1 MPEEATGLA
10 AKEFYALI
18 IAQEGKAQRTLAK
31 FLTLLLN
38 YRHGFTVEPAE
49 DFIQAAG
56 AIRRH
61 GRRIR
66 SVFVIQNN
74 TVSAR
79 TTVPALTLGGS
90 IPLFLLLPGREA
102 NEQRESVEGTDNVFV
117 CAWEMAFASG
127 EDSLQRILGEALAEV
142 NLEGLL
148 DDDTEGLEQRVKDRL
163 DRLDTLPTLAAVI
176 MHIMRVISDP
186 RATKTR
192 RTADARYGDRAQGHA
207 GGQFPLLH
215 GDLARRPALDA
226 AGGDG
231 RVSASRKSA
240 PSPSRSP

>member
-18 IAQEGKAQRTLAK
+18 IAQGERRLRTLAK

-148 DDDTEGLEQRVKDRL
+148 DDDTEGLEHRVKDRGCQSRRFTPARCCPRRSGGDRRLL
-163 DRLDTLPTLAAVI
+163 DRPGPLRMAVTLRRPG
-176 MHIMRVISDP
+176 DP
-186 RATKTR
+186 PAHHQ
-192 RTADARYGDRAQGHA
+192 RTMGGDRCGSFGDHRQG
-207 GGQFPLLH
+207 
-215 GDLARRPALDA
+215 ARVA
-226 AGGDG
+226 
-231 RVSASRKSA
+231 SAH
-240 PSPSRSP
+240 